1 MKKIAFCFLIY
12 DVINHEELWNIFF
25 QNVDIN
31 KYNIYI
37 HYKFNIP
44 LKYFERY
51 KLNNC
56 IETNYADVTLIHA
69 HNLLFKKAYEEGCD
83 KIISLSQSCIPF
95 KSFNYI
101 YNFLTKDDYG
111 HFNVAQ
117 QSQCFPR
124 SNNLIYHYDIK
135 NIQKSSNWFIL
146 NRKMCEININCDKN
160 KINNEYGIIISP
172 EENYFITNIFHNN
185 LQNEIIITPNLAEG
199 ATTFT
204 NWYGM
209 NYKYPSNHELKNYIY
224 ISEEEI
230 IHLLNSPCLFGRKFN
245 KECNTFLTNAIYINF
260 IMSN

>member
-12 DVINHEELWNIFF
+12 DVINHEELWNLFF

-37 HYKFNIP
+37 HYKINVS

-69 HNLLFKKAYEEGCD
+69 HNLLFKKAYEDGCD

-111 HFNVAQ
+111 HFNVTQ
-117 QSQCFPR
+117 QSQCFPNCNSLLEYFPR
-124 SNNLIYHYDIK
+124 EFIGKASQWI
-135 NIQKSSNWFIL
+135 IL
-146 NRKMCEININCDKN
+146 NRTLIEKTI
-160 KINNEYGIIISP
+160 
-172 EENYFITNIFHNN
+172 
-185 LQNEIIITPNLAEG
+185 
-199 ATTFT
+199 
-204 NWYGM
+204 
-209 NYKYPSNHELKNYIY
+209 
-224 ISEEEI
+224 
-230 IHLLNSPCLFGRKFN
+230 
-245 KECNTFLTNAIYINF
+245 
-260 IMSN
+260 